1 MKRDLLRMM
10 IPVVWGFLL
19 PGIGLGQTPIDR
31 MDQHTDIVH
40 YDEVFP
46 LGEDAWLFAGR
57 GNIHGGQ
64 PSAMYFLCARTD
76 SGDLLWE
83 LKHDLMPASYWGN
96 TSTVRAKKIS
106 VLQDDGVVIVGV
118 VDGCDVVTGQSAVTR
133 LDNDGEPV
141 WQLEFTFSDFNH
153 IPGSHAGIF
162 DRLADGFSAYH
173 AIASQDS
180 IISLNDEG
188 EILHRWLSPA
198 SPVHCMRWENDTI
211 LLVGAGNGVFRT
223 RIDGTVLSSLSLEG
237 AEHVMDIRKDGDR
250 VLGLTSDQIAVLS
263 DELQFSHWIPTP
275 AETYGFVDADDEV
288 WLSAGG
294 VLHRIEENA
303 LTQLLETGTE
313 AMAYRDSVV
322 MTASSAGHHGRSGG
336 RMKSYLMEDGTNVNH
351 EDDVELL
358 ATVDSVSSSQ
368 YYSPVFSAIYTFR
381 AHTTVKVVN
390 HSGNILDK
398 VLLSYFAQYGMAFCG
413 TPGQSI
419 IADNL
424 NLAPGD
430 TATIPFSN
438 IYLTSGP
445 MTENSIHSMELC
457 LVAVSPDDH
466 LDIYPDDNQW
476 CDEVTFT
483 VPIGIDEI
491 ASPEKMKAFPN
502 PTTGIVFLPNA
513 NGSML
518 EVMDATGRRIA
529 LSQLTS
535 DRIDLRGMGVS
546 EGVYLLRL
554 DSGDTGKVARVIL
567 TTP

>member
-19 PGIGLGQTPIDR
+19 PTIGLGQTPIDR

-64 PSAMYFLCARTD
+64 PSARCFLNARTND
-76 SGDLLWE
+76 GELLWE
-83 LKHDLMPASYWGN
+83 FMHHLASASDMWN
-96 TSTVRAKKIS
+96 LPSPVRHRHFTALPDNG
-106 VLQDDGVVIVGV
+106 VLLIGAWD
-118 VDGCDVVTGQSAVTR
+118 CDVIMEETHLIRVDALGNELWHILFPFTSW
-133 LDNDGEPV
+133 GENATTPYDKV
-141 WQLEFTFSDFNH
+141 
-153 IPGSHAGIF
+153 
-162 DRLADGFSAYH
+162 ADGLGLNH

-180 IISLNDEG
+180 ILTLNDDG
-188 EILHRWLSPA
+188 EILHRWPA
-198 SPVHCMRWENDTI
+198 PSQPVHCMRWENDTT
-211 LLVGAGNGVFRT
+211 LLVGAGNGIFRT
-223 RIDGTVLSSLSLEG
+223 HMDGTILVSVSLDNTEYIQDFRREG
-237 AEHVMDIRKDGDR
+237 ER
-250 VLGLTSDQIAVLS
+250 VLALTPSQIAVLS
-263 DELQFSHWIPTP
+263 DGLEFSHWIPTP
-275 AETYGFVDADDEV
+275 AETYGIVDADDEV

-294 VLHRIEENA
+294 ALHRIDEDE
-303 LTQLLETGTE
+303 LTQLLFTGKD
-313 AMAYRDSVV
+313 AMAYHDHVV
-322 MTASSAGHHGRSGG
+322 MTASSAGHHGRFGG
-336 RMKSYLMEDGTNVNH
+336 RMKSYLLEDGSTMIH

-368 YYSPVFSAIYTFR
+368 YYSPASGTIYTFR
-381 AHTTVKVVN
+381 AHATVKVVN
-390 HSGNILDK
+390 HSGNTLDK
-398 VLLSYFAQYGMAFCG
+398 VLLSYFAQFGMAFCG
-413 TPGQSI
+413 TPGQTV
-419 IADNL
+419 IAEDL
-424 NLAPGD
+424 NLASGD
-430 TATIPFSN
+430 TAIIPFKHL
-438 IYLTSGP
+438 YLIHGP

-457 LVAVSPDDH
+457 LVAVSPNDH
-466 LDIYPDDNQW
+466 LDIFPDDNQW
-476 CDEVTFT
+476 CEEVTFT
-483 VPIGIDEI
+483 VPIGIEEAD
-491 ASPEKMKAFPN
+491 APQKLKVYPN